1 LSHLGESVASS
12 GNSLK
17 NISDEILCLRK
28 YPPLHEMIRCRE
40 GNKVN
45 RETNSTYQI
54 WLERMQI
61 IFSSM
66 MGVQPYYMQLR
77 YINEKNNERLR
88 LDYDEKNIKIL
99 PDCICQ
105 IKLIGVSF
113 T

>member
-17 NISDEILCLRK
+17 NISDDILCLRK
-28 YPPLHEMIRCRE
+28 YPPVHEMIRYRE

-54 WLERMQI
+54 WVERMQI

-66 MGVQPYYMQLR
+66 IGVKPYYMQLR
-77 YINEKNNERLR
+77 YINEKGNERVR
-88 LDYDEKNIKIL
+88 LDYDGTNIKFI
-99 PDCICQ
+99 PDSQ
-105 IKLIGVSF
+105 LQKQAHRG
-113 T
+113 